1 MTLKNDDGVETEQ
14 RNLGM
19 KVSKYLRGTN
29 DAGKTQW
36 RAIINCTNY
45 TSTFTE
51 QHKLDLYVVLTKP
64 IEEYESTKFGLQM
77 NYIVFT
83 ASIDYFRVQTN
94 GTVNNVYKQTLEQYF
109 HFL

>member
-1 MTLKNDDGVETEQ
+1 MTRKNDDGVETEQ
-14 RNLGM
+14 RNLGL

-36 RAIINCTNY
+36 RAIINCTNF
-45 TSTFTE
+45 TSTFTK

-64 IEEYESTKFGLQM
+64 IEEYESTKFGLRM
-77 NYIVFT
+77 NNIVFP
-83 ASIDYFRVQTN
+83 ASIEFFRVQTN
-94 GTVNNVYKQTLEQYF
+94 GTVINVYKQTLEPYF